1 MVWQRDKILRCETRM
16 IVDIKVD
23 MVSLNVFLSGFA
35 LHYRDADA
43 GSWRGSFQMVLG
55 IFHFYGFIRTDMEI

>member
-1 MVWQRDKILRCETRM
+1 M